1 MRRRTLLF
9 LLILCLLTACNP
21 FAGSEPTAVPPTVPP
36 TATLSAAAT
45 EAAPA
50 TTAPAVA
57 QATATAPADNATA
70 TEAAPTEAATGEP
83 TSAAEATG
91 TPSTPVAAATI
102 PPATEQQIT
111 KIESEAATVRGL
123 KPKTDVPEYFVS
135 SEQIKENLKQEIAQ
149 DYPRD
154 QARRDT
160 LELWLMRFIDDQSLD
175 LLQVQVDLLGEQV
188 LGYYDQDKKDLFV
201 RNDQQPLSPLA
212 QETLA
217 HEFVHSLQDEYYD
230 LKKLTPRN
238 SHNGDRDSAVT
249 SLIEGDA
256 TISGILFAQK
266 YMSQAEFQ
274 ELLKED
280 SSASTKVLDQ
290 VPLYIRESL
299 QFPYDQGVKFVLALY
314 QQGGFPRINKAFQD
328 PPTST
333 EQILHPEKYMNSPR
347 DVPKTVDLVPLTDT
361 LGAGWTMQDT
371 NTLGEFD
378 LDALLRSNN
387 VTDPEASAGWGGARY
402 ALYQGNG
409 GAVVL
414 LTTRWDTAK
423 DADEFNAALTQSL
436 SKATKDGA
444 IWNDN
449 GRFLGITHTGDQ
461 VVMLSGTEQAAVERA
476 LAAVK

>member
-1 MRRRTLLF
+1 
-9 LLILCLLTACNP
+9 LLILGLLTACNP
-21 FAGSEPTAVPPTVPP
+21 FAGAEQAPAPTAAPP
-36 TATLSAAAT
+36 TATAVAVVPT
-45 EAAPA
+45 DIAP
-50 TTAPAVA
+50 TTTVA

-70 TEAAPTEAATGEP
+70 TAAAPTEAAP
-83 TSAAEATG
+83 TAPTAAAATTG
-91 TPSTPVAAATI
+91 TPATPVAAATI
-102 PPATEQQIT
+102 PPAMAEQINR
-111 KIESEAATVRGL
+111 IEAEAAALRGL
-123 KPKTDVPEYFVS
+123 TPKTDVPEYVVS
-135 SEQIKENLKQEIAQ
+135 SGQIAENLKQEIAQ
-149 DYPRD
+149 EYPRD
-154 QARRDT
+154 QARRDA
-160 LELWLMRFIDDQSLD
+160 LELWLMRFINDQSLD
-175 LLQVQVDLLGEQV
+175 LFQVQVDLLGEQV

-238 SHNGDRDSAVT
+238 SHNGDRDTAVT

-266 YMSQAEFQ
+266 YMSKAEFQ

-280 SSASTKVLDQ
+280 SSGSTKVLDQ
-290 VPLYIRESL
+290 VPLYVRESL
-299 QFPYDQGVKFVLALY
+299 QFPYDQGVKFVLTLY
-314 QQGGFPRINKAFQD
+314 QRGGFPQINKAFQD

-333 EQILHPEKYMNSPR
+333 EQILHPEKYLNSPR
-347 DVPKTVDLVPLTDT
+347 DVPKAVDLVPLTDT

-378 LDALLRSNN
+378 LDALLRTNN
-387 VTDPEASAGWGGARY
+387 VNNPAAAAGWGGARY

-414 LTTRWDTAK
+414 LATRWDTAK
-423 DADEFNAALTQSL
+423 DADEFSAALTQSL
-436 SKATKDGA
+436 SKAAKDGA
-444 IWNDN
+444 VWNDN
-449 GRFLGITHTGDQ
+449 GRFLGITHMGDQ
-461 VVMLSGTEQAAVERA
+461 VTMVSGTERAAVERA